1 MLKKI
6 KIFFGILKIRG
17 GILLYSKNFFPPS
30 FQKLG
35 AGGGG
40 QPNNLFLA
48 LLSRPTSLIVTLT
61 VASSLLCFC
70 MVVARKKSTTS
81 VFNFVNVLKLNTNQ
95 ELTKN

>member
-1 MLKKI
+1 MLKEKQNLEFW
-6 KIFFGILKIRG
+6 KLGAVYFCTVKTFF
-17 GILLYSKNFFPPS
+17 SS

-35 AGGGG
+35 AGSGG

-48 LLSRPTSLIVTLT
+48 LLNRPTSLIVTLT

-81 VFNFVNVLKLNTNQ
+81 VLNFVNVLKLNP
-95 ELTKN
+95 KS